1 MKNFKNIT
9 IMLMCVLF
17 TCGSY
22 APSYCQTSQVTKS
35 AAKSISRLFG
45 KKSTKEAGEAAAK
58 KVSKDVAEKS
68 IKELSEEMAEKAIHQ
83 SVSKSLTAHAAKKSA
98 QRAIRETSAGNIG
111 KTYSKRISRE
121 VGEKL
126 FNATSGKAS
135 SALGS
140 KGLSAKKY
148 WGKIGSH
155 ETRMAFEKQS
165 RQLLSKTALEK
176 SAKKAAIK
184 TVNKTVGKEALKTLD
199 DFPELKKVVQAI
211 HQSSTSYFPENK
223 LFVEKVG
230 KNTKVGFAG
239 TSTEII
245 VDKKGCIHATAG
257 ATPKD
262 GAMNQFLNHPI
273 PNKSY
278 CIDNAAFY
286 KTDELGRT
294 VSIECHSSELSK
306 IQRTQLDE
314 QQATRAVV
322 SRGGVH
328 NAHDAGHLQSKST
341 GGSNEMINLLPM
353 DSKAQRPGSKWYKFE
368 DKERQAIA
376 KGDDVWSFK
385 TISYNNDG
393 TYVTTAKLRIR
404 EAKTGKAKTVEKS
417 FDDLYTLP
425 QNKDK
430 GKVSTE
436 PKGRT
441 NASAA
446 EKYQNHK
453 TRMPINGKAGN
464 WSGERGNSEYVLEK
478 DYRPK
483 NKGYNNP
490 NNKTIGEQ
498 AKELGDDN
506 PAVKFKNGYP
516 DFDKDPG
523 TKSGK
528 PLQAKIDEGID
539 KYLDIDKI
547 RSNGGKNVNR
557 QTLHEEVY
565 RRMADKLGIS
575 VDELKVFKG
584 DLAAAERLA
593 KKWGCSVET
602 VFARCH
608 NPKHIQRVLHECE
621 DGKTVKL
628 VPRLYHDNVSHNGG
642 IEVVVSTILSE

>member
-1 MKNFKNIT
+1 
-9 IMLMCVLF
+9 MLTCVLF
-17 TCGSY
+17 ACGSY
-22 APSYCQTSQVTKS
+22 APSYCQTSQVAKS
-35 AAKSISRLFG
+35 AAKGISRLFG
-45 KKSTKEAGEAAAK
+45 KKSTKEMGEAAAK
-58 KVSKDVAEKS
+58 KAGKEVAEKS
-68 IKELSEEMAEKAIHQ
+68 IKELSEEMAEKTIRQ
-83 SVSKSLTAHAAKKSA
+83 SASKSLTTGAAKKST
-98 QRAIRETSAGNIG
+98 QRAIRETSVGNIG

-121 VGEKL
+121 VSEKL
-126 FNATSGKAS
+126 FKATSVKAS
-135 SALGS
+135 SAFGS
-140 KGLSAKKY
+140 KGLSARKY
-148 WGKIGSH
+148 WEKIGSH
-155 ETRMAFEKQS
+155 ETRKAFEKKS
-165 RQLLSKTALEK
+165 RQLLRKSASEK

-184 TVNKTVGKEALKTLD
+184 TANKIVGKDALKALD
-199 DFPELKKVVQAI
+199 DFPEVKKVVQVI
-211 HQSSTSYFPENK
+211 HQGSTSYFPENK

-245 VDKKGCIHATAG
+245 IDKKGCIRATAG

-262 GAMNQFLNHPI
+262 GAMNQFLNHPL
-273 PNKSY
+273 PNKTY
-278 CIDNAAFY
+278 CIDNAAYY

-322 SRGGVH
+322 SRGGIH

-376 KGDDVWSFK
+376 KGDDVWSYK

-393 TYVTTAKLRIR
+393 TYVITAKLRIR
-404 EAKTGKAKTVEKS
+404 EAKTGKTKTIEKS
-417 FDDLYTLP
+417 FNDLYTIP
-425 QNKDK
+425 QIKNK

-436 PKGRT
+436 PKGET
-441 NASAA
+441 ITSTA
-446 EKYQNHK
+446 EKNIKIKK
-453 TRMPINGKAGN
+453 TRMPINGKYGS
-464 WSGERGNSEYVLEK
+464 WSGKRGDSEFVLKK
-478 DYRPK
+478 DHRPK

-490 NNKTIGEQ
+490 DNKTIGEQ

-528 PLQAKIDEGID
+528 PLQANIDEGID

-557 QTLHEEVY
+557 QTLHEEVF
-565 RRMADKLGIS
+565 RRMADNLGIS

-602 VFARCH
+602 VFARC
-608 NPKHIQRVLHECE
+608 NNSKRIQRVLHECE

-642 IEVVVSTILSE
+642 IEIVASKILSE